1 MDEKNNT
8 IDNFLKTIEF
18 PGEDRVAID
27 EYLKEHDFTDS
38 VMSRIQELH
47 ISEMKSLFWLLFI
60 LLNVVLLLFV
70 GGNHY
75 LLFDFLGLHK
85 NLSNFFF
92 LFLGLT
98 LMGGLIGFV
107 LTFDPEKIK
116 KVFHIT

>member
-1 MDEKNNT
+1 MNEKNNT
-8 IDNFLKTIEF
+8 IEDILRTIEF
-18 PGEDRVAID
+18 PGEDKAAID
-27 EYLKEHDFTDS
+27 EYLKGHDFTDS
-38 VMSRIQELH
+38 VMNRIQELH
-47 ISEMKSLFWLLFI
+47 ISETKSLFWLLFI

-70 GGNHY
+70 GGNRY

-107 LTFDPEKIK
+107 LTFDTEKIK